1 MASVQLELPFSDP
14 TPKGWED
21 PQDLIDEALMWVS
34 GIEEDF
40 GPRMPDQIQKN
51 ESPRPIPET
60 YLAYAASLI
69 CALSSE
75 LENNLPD

>member
-1 MASVQLELPFSDP
+1 MTGVQLELPFSDP

-21 PQDLIDEALMWVS
+21 PQDLIDEALEWVS
-34 GIEEDF
+34 AIHEDY
-40 GPRMPDQIQKN
+40 GPRMPDQIPKN
-51 ESPRPIPET
+51 ETPRAVPET

-75 LENNLPD
+75 LENNLSD